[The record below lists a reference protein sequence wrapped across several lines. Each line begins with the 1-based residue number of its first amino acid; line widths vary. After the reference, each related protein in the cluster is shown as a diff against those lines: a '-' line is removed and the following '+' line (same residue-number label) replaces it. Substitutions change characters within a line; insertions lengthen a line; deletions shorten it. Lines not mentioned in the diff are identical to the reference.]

1 VGSIGRAGGKSLS
14 KKADKG
20 DGWLTGVFSTKYIS
34 LIGTK
39 FVREAFQENLTRSIG
54 LDLN

>member
-1 VGSIGRAGGKSLS
+1 LEGRGASLSQKKPTKVMVGSQGFFG
-14 KKADKG
+14 
-20 DGWLTGVFSTKYIS
+20 TKYIS